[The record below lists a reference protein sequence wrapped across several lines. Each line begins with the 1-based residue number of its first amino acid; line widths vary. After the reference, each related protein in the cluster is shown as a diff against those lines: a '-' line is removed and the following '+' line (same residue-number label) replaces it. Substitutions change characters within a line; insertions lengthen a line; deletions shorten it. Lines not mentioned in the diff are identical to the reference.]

1 MSDVH
6 SQGPTGPGTDEAGQ
20 RKLESLAAM
29 ATGIAHEL
37 NNHLAAVEGN
47 NKILLKRLG
56 PEWEHHAHLAQI
68 QMATQQALDLISEL
82 GVYAGRLEP
91 DRQAV
96 QLSELFDQLLP
107 QWEAVASPEQTIA
120 IHPPS
125 ACPPLQVDPELL
137 AGAITRLVTNAQD
150 ATVEASSTITIS
162 ARAEKLTDVNADNA
176 YADLPPTPGSYVTIA
191 VQDTGNGIS
200 STVRHRMFDP
210 FFSTKIRGQG
220 MGLPYV
226 IGVAR
231 AHQGAVSFSTGASG
245 TCVRIHLPLDA
256 A

>member
-6 SQGPTGPGTDEAGQ
+6 EQGPTGEDANEAGQ

-47 NKILLKRLG
+47 NKILLKMLG
-56 PEWEHHAHLAQI
+56 PEWEHHAHLTQI
-68 QMATQQALDLISEL
+68 QLATQQALDLTSEL
-82 GVYAGRLEP
+82 GVYAGRLEL
-91 DRQAV
+91 DRKAV
-96 QLSELFDQLLP
+96 QLGELFDQLLP
-107 QWEAVASPEQTIA
+107 QWEAMASREQTIA
-120 IHPPS
+120 VRPPT

-137 AGAITRLVTNAQD
+137 AGAITRLVANAQD

-162 ARAEKLTDVNADNA
+162 AQVEELKNMNADTA

-200 STVRHRMFDP
+200 STVRHRVFDP

-231 AHQGAVSFSTGASG
+231 AHHGAVSFSTGASG